1 MPGLWTIILNFSK
14 IVKTILTSEV
24 SEDFRRSAKNS
35 VLSFKT
41 FQLLSETFQLLSET
55 FQLLSETF
63 RTVSVQTFCSVIS
76 KKLELFVVFVA
87 FVSVASIVCLRRLSD
102 LLSCSEMF
110 TLDTLTKRGRKRKDI
125 DSHWGPK

>member
-35 VLSFKT
+35 VLSFK
-41 FQLLSETFQLLSET
+41 TFQLLSET